1 MQRVKACDVPVSWCP
16 TGTCLTSRSRPPT
29 RPCET
34 DRPTQQ
40 HGVSTAAADYKRGQL
55 AEAADCGSLCH
66 SFGELSCRQ
75 VDSSVGEMSI
85 GRLHTYSHTVRYV
98 GYSAALLSSGRRSA
112 RSVSLGLALANM
124 VLPTSLLFSA
134 RPADVRHAGQTHQ
147 SVQPSATASERD

>member
-40 HGVSTAAADYKRGQL
+40 HGGSTAAADYKRGQL
-55 AEAADCGSLCH
+55 AEAAACGSLCH

-85 GRLHTYSHTVRYV
+85 SRLHTYSHTVRYV

-112 RSVSLGLALANM
+112 RSVS
-124 VLPTSLLFSA
+124 VLLLQTWSCL
-134 RPADVRHAGQTHQ
+134 RHCCSVRDRQTYGTLVRLISPFNHLLPL
-147 SVQPSATASERD
+147 VNEIE